1 MLTRFTARIYVV
13 STQRARRDRLP
24 LPRRGSRCGRAAP
37 RRGTGNLPRSRGG
50 SARLRPRSPRDLFG
64 ERGLSRAPRAPHA
77 AARARDDDRAA
88 RRRRLSHGGERLGLW
103 HRGELLRDL
112 LVLRPRRDALDA
124 RRADRRERFRPAR
137 GRRRFLRRLPAHA
150 ARGREENRGCARVS
164 SLGPVEADD
173 SVVLKVVSGES
184 EAEVVCGL
192 LRTAGIDCAYRDT
205 EAIDSPLEDFIAAGS
220 REILVHAA
228 DLEAAKELLAASRVN

>member
-1 MLTRFTARIYVV
+1 
-13 STQRARRDRLP
+13 
-24 LPRRGSRCGRAAP
+24 
-37 RRGTGNLPRSRGG
+37 
-50 SARLRPRSPRDLFG
+50 
-64 ERGLSRAPRAPHA
+64 
-77 AARARDDDRAA
+77 
-88 RRRRLSHGGERLGLW
+88 
-103 HRGELLRDL
+103 
-112 LVLRPRRDALDA
+112 
-124 RRADRRERFRPAR
+124 
-137 GRRRFLRRLPAHA
+137 
-150 ARGREENRGCARVS
+150 VS

-228 DLEAAKELLAASRVN
+228 DLEAAKELLAAQQG